1 MTFHLSLKQYHLI
14 PVSPINS
21 SRSLQFAWEVVIYS
35 YSICKF
41 YIVQRQINV
50 LTNFSHSKLIT
61 KNQNQLMVLR
71 YSK

>member
-1 MTFHLSLKQYHLI
+1 MTLHLSLKQDHLI

-21 SRSLQFAWEVVIYS
+21 SRSFQLAREVVIYS

-41 YIVQRQINV
+41 YILQRQINV
-50 LTNFSHSKLIT
+50 LTNFSHNKLIT

-71 YSK
+71 NSK